1 MAVTLR
7 SGPCSAHTTRRQG
20 LVGSSGRG
28 VPDDAVHA
36 PPSRSGR
43 EVPAGHGTVRSPA
56 VPAVRPRRQQPAG
69 FRPAERRARYM
80 DASLIVVVV
89 VVTALAFDFT
99 NGFHDTANAM
109 ATSIATGAFRP
120 RTAVTVAA
128 CLNLTGAFLSVQV
141 AKTISGGLVDETLIN
156 PVVIF
161 AGLVGAILWNLVT
174 WFLGLPSSSSH
185 ALFGGLIGA
194 TWVAGGANAINFNAV
209 LNKIVLP
216 AVLSPVVAALIAVT
230 ATYLAFRI
238 TARAEPGVVSRGFK
252 AGQRVSASMV
262 ALAHGTN
269 DAQKTMG
276 VITLTLITAG
286 TLAPGSPPPYWVV
299 LAAGSA
305 IGLGTYVGGWRIIR
319 TLGRRVSDIHA
330 VQGFSAETTSTAV
343 ILSSTHLGLPLSTT
357 QVCTGSILGAG
368 AGRRLASV
376 HWGIAGRIG
385 LAWSFTLP
393 AAAVVGAAASSL
405 AATGTVGVIVVAVT
419 RPALAAGGY
428 VAARRSPVTAANV
441 NDVPRPPVADVVA

>member
-1 MAVTLR
+1 
-7 SGPCSAHTTRRQG
+7 
-20 LVGSSGRG
+20 
-28 VPDDAVHA
+28 
-36 PPSRSGR
+36 
-43 EVPAGHGTVRSPA
+43 
-56 VPAVRPRRQQPAG
+56 
-69 FRPAERRARYM
+69 M
-80 DASLIVVVV
+80 DVSLIVVVV

-120 RTAVTVAA
+120 RTAVAIAA

-161 AGLVGAILWNLVT
+161 AGLIGAIVWNLAT
-174 WFLGLPSSSSH
+174 WFVGLPSSSSH

-194 TWVAGGANAINFNAV
+194 TWVAGGVDAINFTAV
-209 LNKIVLP
+209 VNKIVLP
-216 AVLSPVVAALIAVT
+216 AVLSPVVAALIAGVV
-230 ATYLAFRI
+230 TYLAFRV
-238 TARAEPGVVSRGFK
+238 TARGEPGVVDRGFK
-252 AGQRVSASMV
+252 VGQRVSASML

-286 TLAPGSPPPYWVV
+286 LLAPGSPPPSWVV
-299 LAAGSA
+299 LAAGLA
-305 IGLGTYVGGWRIIR
+305 IGLGTYMGGWRIIR
-319 TLGRRVSDIHA
+319 TLGRRVSDIHP

-376 HWGIAGRIG
+376 HWGLAGRIA

-393 AAAVVGAAASSL
+393 AAAVVGAAASWL
-405 AATGTVGVIVVAVT
+405 AATGTVGVIVVAVSGV
-419 RPALAAGGY
+419 ALASGIY
-428 VAARRSPVTAANV
+428 AASRRHAVTAANV
-441 NDVPRPPVADVVA
+441 NDVPRSDVPRSRAADVAA